1 MNKAKFRVICL
12 EATYYFLD
20 LQSAVIAYTDNKD
33 SILQYL
39 KDDKWCDVEEA

>member
-1 MNKAKFRVICL
+1 MNNAKFRVICP
-12 EATYYFLD
+12 EVTYYFLD

-39 KDDKWCDVEEA
+39 KDDKWLDVEEA